1 MHIACKKCGTT
12 TSIESSFE
20 AQYFGCP
27 NCRNLFEIKEELSPV
42 KEFDYRPLNAILKI
56 GSKGIIEGDEYEIIS
71 MFIKKFHAIHYWR
84 EYTLKSK
91 DNHYLYLSES
101 EGHWIL
107 LEEIQDKFNA
117 SRKFKRLTYNNVT
130 YDLYENTH
138 CRVESAYGFFD
149 AEIPKTEIQII
160 EYIKPPYI
168 VSIEKLGK
176 EEKTYLGRHISRRE
190 LKKAFGNPELP
201 GKFGVGSVQ
210 PFLFNFYNVAII
222 FCCTAILILLTQLFV
237 NNSRSETEVFSKTFS
252 FTEYNNKDFVSES
265 FTLEG
270 GSAPLAV
277 LIHSEVDNSWANA
290 QVTLVNE
297 NTNEEESA
305 NQDVEYYHG
314 YTDGENWS
322 EGDRSEEF
330 NICGVGEGKYHL
342 VITPQ
347 KQPDDTLNDRITVK
361 AVWKSPSMWNFFISI
376 VVMGIILGIIFFANK
391 SFETTRWS
399 NSDFSPFNE

>member
-20 AQYFGCP
+20 VKYFGCP
-27 NCRNLFEIKEELSPV
+27 NCRSLFEIKEELSLV
-42 KEFDYRPLNAILKI
+42 KEFEHKPLNPILEI
-56 GSKGIIEGDEYEIIS
+56 GRKGNIDGKEYEIIS
-71 MFIKKFHAIHYWR
+71 MFVKKFHAIHYWR

-91 DNHYLYLSES
+91 DDHYLYLSES

-107 LEEIQDKFNA
+107 LEEIPDKFNVT
-117 SRKFKRLTYNNVT
+117 RKYKKLTYNDVS

-149 AEIPKTEIQII
+149 EEIPNTEIQII

-176 EEKTYLGRHISRRE
+176 EQKNYFGRHFSKRE
-190 LKKAFGNPELP
+190 VKKAFGNPELP
-201 GKFGVGSVQ
+201 GKAGVGSVQ
-210 PFLFNFYNVAII
+210 PFLFNFYNMAII
-222 FCCTAILILLTQLFV
+222 FCCTAILILLTQLIL
-237 NNSRSETEVFSKTFS
+237 NLNRQETEVFSKSFS
-252 FTEYNNKDFVSES
+252 FAEYNNKDFVSES

-270 GSAPLAV
+270 ASAPMTISINSA
-277 LIHSEVDNSWANA
+277 VDNSWANA

-305 NQDVEYYHG
+305 SQDVEFYYG

-322 EGDRSEEF
+322 EGDRNEEF

-347 KQPDDTLNDRITVK
+347 KQPDDTSNDRITVK

-376 VVMGIILGIIFFANK
+376 LVMGVALGIIFFANK

-399 NSDFSPFNE
+399 SSDFSPFN

>member
-1 MHIACKKCGTT
+1 MHIACKKCGKT
-12 TSIESSFE
+12 TSIESNFE
-20 AQYFGCP
+20 ARYFGCP
-27 NCRNLFEIKEELSPV
+27 YCRSLFEIKEELSLV
-42 KEFDYRPLNAILKI
+42 KEFEHKPLNPILDI
-56 GSKGIIEGDEYEIIS
+56 GRKGIINGKEYEIVS
-71 MFIKKFHAIHYWR
+71 MFVKKFHAIHYWR

-91 DNHYLYLSES
+91 DDHYLYLSES

-107 LEEIQDKFNA
+107 LEEIPDKFNV
-117 SRKFKRLTYNNVT
+117 SRKYKRLTYNEVS

-149 AEIPKTEIQII
+149 EEIPQTEIQII

-168 VSIEKLGK
+168 VSIEKLEK
-176 EEKTYLGRHISRRE
+176 EQKAYFGRHFSKRE
-190 LKKAFGNPELP
+190 IKKAFGNPELP

-222 FCCTAILILLTQLFV
+222 FCCTAILILLTQLFM
-237 NNSRSETEVFSKTFS
+237 NNSRGETAVFSKTFS

-265 FTLEG
+265 FILEG
-270 GSAPLAV
+270 ASAPLTV

-305 NQDVEYYHG
+305 SQDIEYYHG

-330 NICGVGEGKYHL
+330 NICGVGQGKYHL

-347 KQPDDTLNDRITVK
+347 K
-361 AVWKSPSMWNFFISI
+361 
-376 VVMGIILGIIFFANK
+376 
-391 SFETTRWS
+391 
-399 NSDFSPFNE
+399 

>member
-12 TSIESSFE
+12 TSIESNFE
-20 AQYFGCP
+20 ARYFGCP
-27 NCRNLFEIKEELSPV
+27 YCRSLFEIKEELSLV
-42 KEFDYRPLNAILKI
+42 KEFEHKPLNPILDI
-56 GSKGIIEGDEYEIIS
+56 GRKGIINGKEYEIVS
-71 MFIKKFHAIHYWR
+71 MFVKKFHAIHYWR

-91 DNHYLYLSES
+91 DDHYLYLSES
-101 EGHWIL
+101 EEHWIL
-107 LEEIQDKFNA
+107 LEEIPDKFNV
-117 SRKFKRLTYNNVT
+117 SRKYKRLTYNEVS

-149 AEIPKTEIQII
+149 EEIPQTEIQII

-168 VSIEKLGK
+168 VSIEKLEK
-176 EEKTYLGRHISRRE
+176 EQKAYFGRHFSKRE
-190 LKKAFGNPELP
+190 IKKAFGNPELP

-222 FCCTAILILLTQLFV
+222 FCCTAILILLTQLFM
-237 NNSRSETEVFSKTFS
+237 NNSRGETEVFSKTFS

-265 FTLEG
+265 FILEG
-270 GSAPLAV
+270 ASAPLTV

-305 NQDVEYYHG
+305 SQDIEYYHG

-330 NICGVGEGKYHL
+330 NICGVGQGKYHL

-376 VVMGIILGIIFFANK
+376 LVMGIVLGIIYFANK

-399 NSDFSPFNE
+399 SSDFSPFN